1 MNKDIEYYMALPYK
15 VIIIPCEEG
24 GYVAE
29 IPDLRGCITQAETK
43 EEIMEMIEDAKK
55 VWILAALE
63 EEKNIP
69 EPDKADDFSG
79 KFNVRVPK
87 TLHRTLVEL
96 ASSEGVSLNQYINYA
111 LSRIVG
117 SRSHS

>member
-1 MNKDIEYYMALPYK
+1 MNKDLDYYMVLPYK
-15 VIIIPCEEG
+15 VVLIPCDEG

-43 EEIMEMIEDAKK
+43 EGIMEMIEDAKK

-63 EEKNIP
+63 DGRVIP
-69 EPDKADDFSG
+69 EPGKEDDYSG

-96 ASSEGVSLNQYINYA
+96 ASSEGVSLNQFINYT
-111 LSRIVG
+111 LSRVVG
-117 SRSHS
+117 LRP

>member
-1 MNKDIEYYMALPYK
+1 MNKDLDYYMALPYK
-15 VIIIPCEEG
+15 VVLFPCDEG

-29 IPDLRGCITQAETK
+29 VPDLIGCITQAETK

-63 EEKNIP
+63 DGREIS
-69 EPDKADDFSG
+69 EPGKDNDFSG

-96 ASSEGVSLNQYINYA
+96 ASSEGVSLNQYINYT
-111 LSRIVG
+111 LSRVVG
-117 SRSHS
+117 LRP